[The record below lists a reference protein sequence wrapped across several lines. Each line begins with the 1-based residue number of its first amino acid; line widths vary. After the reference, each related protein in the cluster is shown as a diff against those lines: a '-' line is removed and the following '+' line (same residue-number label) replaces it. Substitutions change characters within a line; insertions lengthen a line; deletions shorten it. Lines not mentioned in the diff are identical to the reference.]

1 MFAFERDLGV
11 RLLITGDQ
19 TPRRVLH
26 RCTTPFFFSRVLMRR
41 RGEIVQ
47 SDQVLRLHPA
57 SSWCQGCLTPVRD
70 ELEFD
75 VLFLI
80 QTSEASALYRRDVNK
95 DVVALSRANSAAA
108 APLS

>member
-1 MFAFERDLGV
+1 V

-41 RGEIVQ
+41 RVKLFNPTKCYGFIQ
-47 SDQVLRLHPA
+47 PQVGDKDVLPLFET
-57 SSWCQGCLTPVRD
+57 SSNST
-70 ELEFD
+70 